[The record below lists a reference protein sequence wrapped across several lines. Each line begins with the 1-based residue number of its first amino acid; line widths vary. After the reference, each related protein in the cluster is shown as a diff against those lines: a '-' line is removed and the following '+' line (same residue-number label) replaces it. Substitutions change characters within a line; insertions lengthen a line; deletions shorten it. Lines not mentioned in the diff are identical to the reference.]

1 MPEIDREAIKT
12 SLKKMI
18 VEGLHLDGVHPDS
31 IGDDDPIFGDGL
43 GLDSVDALEI
53 MVIVEK
59 EYGIKIDGQEI
70 DPADFAS
77 MQNLAQFVER
87 LIAEGATASS
97 NGDQATEG

>member
-1 MPEIDREAIKT
+1 VSETDLESIKA

-18 VEGLHLDGVHPDS
+18 VEGLHLDGVEPDS

-59 EYGIKIDGQEI
+59 KYGIKIDGQEI

-77 MQNLAQFVER
+77 MNNLARFVER
-87 LIAEGATASS
+87 LIAESAASGDETPA
-97 NGDQATEG
+97 NG